1 MNDEHID
8 IITNGLP
15 KEEPRRVKEIDD
27 TDLLSK
33 TNSFYADYRTRD
45 VLSSGIF
52 DNRRF

>member
-33 TNSFYADYRTRD
+33 TNSYYADYRTRE
-45 VLSSGIF
+45 VQSSGIF
-52 DNRRF
+52 DNQRF